1 MAKLS
6 TLIIILAIVAS
17 AHAAAVWLRRATPRT
32 VTVESEEVFCSF
44 LPKTHGEEI
53 GDSEDDAIPF
63 CTKANPANAPGAKKF
78 PNGFIK
84 SANFAKGKGFVQI
97 TGTIDRTKYKLK
109 KSDGGGQYDTKAP
122 SGAVCKGFKKFV
134 NLVEPDINI
143 FCIRCCTDTKKCKTG
158 ESTKGCAVVV
168 PGDYS

>member
-17 AHAAAVWLRRATPRT
+17 AHAAAVWLRRVTPRT

-63 CTKANPANAPGAKKF
+63 CTEANPANAPGAKKF

-84 SANFAKGKGFVQI
+84 SANFAKGKG
-97 TGTIDRTKYKLK
+97 
-109 KSDGGGQYDTKAP
+109 DGGGQYDTKAP
-122 SGAVCKGFKKFV
+122 SGAVCKGFKNFV
-134 NLVEPDINI
+134 NLVEPDINT

>member
-17 AHAAAVWLRRATPRT
+17 AHAAAVWLSRAPPRT
-32 VTVESEEVFCSF
+32 VTVESSSLFCSF
-44 LPKTHGEEI
+44 LPKKPGEGI

-63 CTKANPANAPGAKKF
+63 CTQANPDNAPGAKKF
-78 PNGFIK
+78 PSGFIK
-84 SANFAKGKGFVQI
+84 TAHFAEGKGFVQI

-122 SGAVCKGFKKFV
+122 SGAVCKGFKNFV
-134 NLVEPDINI
+134 NLVEPDVNK
-143 FCIRCCTDTKKCKTG
+143 FCIRCCTDTKKCNTG
-158 ESTKGCAVVV
+158 KSTEGCDAIV

>member
-17 AHAAAVWLRRATPRT
+17 AHAAAVWLRRVTPLT

-44 LPKTHGEEI
+44 LPKTLGEEI

-63 CTKANPANAPGAKKF
+63 CTEANPANAPGAKKF

-97 TGTIDRTKYKLK
+97 TG
-109 KSDGGGQYDTKAP
+109 GQYDTKAP
-122 SGAVCKGFKKFV
+122 SGAVCKGFKNFV
-134 NLVEPDINI
+134 NFVEPDINT
-143 FCIRCCTDTKKCKTG
+143 FCIRCCTDTKKCNTG
-158 ESTKGCAVVV
+158 
-168 PGDYS
+168 